1 MLFRSMT
8 EPNAGYNG
16 LRFWEN
22 FGELAF
28 CTKLRAEQLR
38 DVGASLSPFNAF
50 LLLQGLETLPQRME
64 EHVANARSVAEFLDG
79 HAAVGWVAYA
89 GLDSSPY
96 RALAERYLPKGPG
109 AVFTFGVDGGREAG
123 AAFIERLQMV
133 SHLANVGDARTLVIH
148 PASTTHQQLSA
159 EAMAAGGVSPEMVR
173 LSIGLE
179 DLDDILWDLDQALT
193 GCDP

>member
-1 MLFRSMT
+1 
-8 EPNAGYNG
+8 
-16 LRFWEN
+16 
-22 FGELAF
+22 
-28 CTKLRAEQLR
+28 
-38 DVGASLSPFNAF
+38 
-50 LLLQGLETLPQRME
+50 ME
-64 EHVANARSVAEFLDG
+64 EHVANALAVAEFLDA
-79 HAAVGWVAYA
+79 HPAVGWVAYA
-89 GLDSSPY
+89 GLESSPY
-96 RALAERYLPKGPG
+96 RELADRYLPKGPG

-159 EAMAAGGVSPEMVR
+159 EAMAAGGVSLDMVR

-193 GCDP
+193 GGSR